1 MNGLDGL
8 CGECVWNLWTARDL
22 ESVGLGTIT
31 GILTGISEL
40 LDYGSLTLILEFV
53 DLGIITGMLR
63 SWNRKSGVL
72 ESVDLGGIAGVFTVL
87 ATSVPVG
94 ELLQMELQA
103 RGLATRGV
111 HMWHTQS
118 EVAD

>member
-1 MNGLDGL
+1 MDGLDGL
-8 CGECVWNLWTARDL
+8 YGECAWNLGISKFWNLWTARDQ

-72 ESVDLGGIAGVFTVL
+72 ESADLGGIAGVFAV
-87 ATSVPVG
+87 
-94 ELLQMELQA
+94 
-103 RGLATRGV
+103 
-111 HMWHTQS
+111 
-118 EVAD
+118 

>member
-22 ESVGLGTIT
+22 ESLGLGTIT
-31 GILTGISEL
+31 GILTGMSEL

-63 SWNRKSGVL
+63 SWNRKSGVWNLWISEEWL
-72 ESVDLGGIAGVFTVL
+72 EF
-87 ATSVPVG
+87 
-94 ELLQMELQA
+94 LLF
-103 RGLATRGV
+103 
-111 HMWHTQS
+111 
-118 EVAD
+118 